1 MLLVKRASFS
11 STSPTTNKMIT
22 TMMTRPSGIRR
33 SKTRSPR
40 VKRYTPFAYFD
51 LTTFPSRMAT
61 ELHGPEQNVLIEQGF
76 PNAPDNV
83 RVLN

>member
-1 MLLVKRASFS
+1 M
-11 STSPTTNKMIT
+11 
-22 TMMTRPSGIRR
+22 